1 MHKTAINYTFLL
13 GVCALIL
20 IIMKIELDQEDIIK
34 EIIENHSDNVDFI
47 VEIVDKTTN
56 SWESVR
62 KITEKLIEMLKKN
75 EELSD
80 LIERV
85 S

>member
-1 MHKTAINYTFLL
+1 MT
-13 GVCALIL
+13 
-20 IIMKIELDQEDIIK
+20 IELDRDDIVREIK
-34 EIIENHSDNVDFI
+34 ENFQDDVNLI

-62 KITEKLIEMLKKN
+62 NITEKLIEMLKKN

-80 LIERV
+80 LMERV

>member
-1 MHKTAINYTFLL
+1 
-13 GVCALIL
+13 
-20 IIMKIELDQEDIIK
+20 MKVELDKADIIL
-34 EIIENHSDNVDFI
+34 EIEENYADNVDFI

-56 SWESVR
+56 SWETVR
-62 KITEKLIEMLKKN
+62 NITEKLIEMLKKN

>member
-1 MHKTAINYTFLL
+1 
-13 GVCALIL
+13 
-20 IIMKIELDQEDIIK
+20 MKIELDQEDIIK

-47 VEIVDKTTN
+47 VEIIDKTTN

-62 KITEKLIEMLKKN
+62 NITEKLIEMLKKN

-80 LIERV
+80 LLERV

>member
-1 MHKTAINYTFLL
+1 
-13 GVCALIL
+13 
-20 IIMKIELDQEDIIK
+20 MKIELDQTDIIN
-34 EIIENHSDNVDFI
+34 EIKENHADNVDFI

-62 KITEKLIEMLKKN
+62 NITEKLIEMLKKN
-75 EELSD
+75 EELLD

>member
-1 MHKTAINYTFLL
+1 
-13 GVCALIL
+13 
-20 IIMKIELDQEDIIK
+20 MKIELNEIDIIN
-34 EIIENHSDNVDFI
+34 EINENHADNVDFI

-62 KITEKLIEMLKKN
+62 NITEKLIEMLKKN

-80 LIERV
+80 LLERV

>member
-1 MHKTAINYTFLL
+1 
-13 GVCALIL
+13 
-20 IIMKIELDQEDIIK
+20 MKIELDQEDIIK

-62 KITEKLIEMLKKN
+62 NITEKLIEMLKKN
-75 EELSD
+75 NELND